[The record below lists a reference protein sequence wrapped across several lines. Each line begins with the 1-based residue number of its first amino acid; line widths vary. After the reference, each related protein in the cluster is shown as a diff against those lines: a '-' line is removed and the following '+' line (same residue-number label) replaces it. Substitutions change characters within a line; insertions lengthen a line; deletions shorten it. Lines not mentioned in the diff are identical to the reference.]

1 MRKKTTRKRS
11 SRFSLVRVVLLAG
24 LLLTLSLIFLVATL
38 GSQKFGSLHR
48 LVIEAVG
55 PVQKLVAAGGASIG
69 NFKSEY
75 LDILQ
80 DVLKV
85 REENKRL
92 LKQLQETEAT
102 LNRSREALA
111 TNASLRRLL
120 ELKNSLNRPVI
131 AATVIGKDPSVWFR
145 SVIIDQGSTKGV
157 AKGSP
162 VVNAEGVVGQVFT
175 TSPNYAKVLLAIAP
189 SSAIDVMLQK
199 SRIRGML
206 KGTGE
211 LVYKLEY
218 ILKTIEVE
226 EGEQVVTAGYGG
238 VFPTGLP
245 VGVVSKV
252 IKKPRGMFH
261 EIEVTPAVNYQT
273 LEHLLVIEQQ
283 DLSELKQVEKK
294 P

>member
-11 SRFSLVRVVLLAG
+11 NRFSLFRVVLLAG

-120 ELKNSLNRPVI
+120 EFKNSLNRPMI

-145 SVIIDQGSTKGV
+145 SVIIDQGSSKGL

-162 VVNAEGVVGQVFT
+162 VVNADGVVGQVFT

-218 ILKTIEVE
+218 ILKTIDVE

-261 EIEVTPAVNYQT
+261 EIEVTPSVDYQT

-283 DLSELKQVEKK
+283 DLSELKQVEHK

>member
-11 SRFSLVRVVLLAG
+11 NRFSLFRVVLLAG

-92 LKQLQETEAT
+92 LKQLQETEST

-120 ELKNSLNRPVI
+120 EFKNSLNRPMI

-145 SVIIDQGSTKGV
+145 SVIIDQGSSKGL

-162 VVNAEGVVGQVFT
+162 VVNADGVVGQVFT

-218 ILKTIEVE
+218 ILKTIDVE

-261 EIEVTPAVNYQT
+261 EIEVTPSVDYQT

-283 DLSELKQVEKK
+283 DLSELKQVEHK

>member
-120 ELKNSLNRPVI
+120 EFKNSLNRPMI

-145 SVIIDQGSTKGV
+145 SVIIDQGSSKGV

-162 VVNAEGVVGQVFT
+162 VVSADGVVGQVFT

-261 EIEVTPAVNYQT
+261 EIEVTPAVDYQT

>member
-1 MRKKTTRKRS
+1 M
-11 SRFSLVRVVLLAG
+11 RVVLLAG